1 MKKLIYNYL
10 RNRAEYWNDAGHE
23 MLEWYPE
30 GTFGNEKARLYLRFA
45 DILNDMALALNVKEG
60 LDK

>member
-1 MKKLIYNYL
+1 
-10 RNRAEYWNDAGHE
+10 
-23 MLEWYPE
+23 MLGWYPD

>member
-1 MKKLIYNYL
+1 MKTLIYNYL
-10 RNRAEYWNDAGHE
+10 RKRAEYWYKAGYE
-23 MLEWYPE
+23 LLEWYPE